1 MQDLGKITIDVK
13 ESGGA
18 GTPSSGVGGYV
29 PPRFPM
35 VQASQVPSI
44 FQSGGMG
51 GTGGQIVQAG
61 QLVRDIVRT
70 GTDFRGQIE
79 LIGSRFASSAGTMG
93 TTMLTAAIG
102 IGIAGVAVGAAVVA
116 VKAVTAAF
124 DALKRFVDGFIADIR
139 DYSPAIQAAEMQNEI
154 AMTLTRFRVGG
165 GLGGEFTA
173 QIQQQ
178 GRVERSLVQI
188 SGYAAAIG
196 SKFLGPILKAIADIL
211 DEVVTNLPKITQ
223 TIADVIEQ
231 VGSFIKN
238 VLPTLMM
245 AMNPLAGMA
254 GTAMFQGLGVVLE
267 QIAGNVRKIER
278 NTKPD
283 ENLAEVN
290 RPFMDDIRL
299 MTGRA
304 I

>member
-61 QLVRDIVRT
+61 QLVRDIVQT
-70 GTDFRGQIE
+70 GTNFRGQVE
-79 LIGSRFASSAGTMG
+79 LIGSRFTASAGTMG
-93 TTMLTAAIG
+93 TTMLTAAVG

-116 VKAVTAAF
+116 VKAATAAF
-124 DALKRFVDGFIADIR
+124 NALKQFVDGFIMDIR

-154 AMTLTRFRVGG
+154 AMTMTRFRVGA
-165 GLGGEFTA
+165 LGGEFTS

-196 SKFLGPILKAIADIL
+196 SKFLTPILKATADIL
-211 DEVVTNLPKITQ
+211 DAVVTNLPKITE
-223 TIADVIEQ
+223 TVADVISQ
-231 VGSFIKN
+231 VAAFIKN
-238 VLPTLMM
+238 VLPTLVTS
-245 AMNPLAGMA
+245 MNPLVGIA
-254 GTAMFQGLGVVLE
+254 GTSMFQGLGIVLE

-278 NTKPD
+278 NTSPA
-283 ENLAEVN
+283 ENLTELN
-290 RPFMDDIRL
+290 KPFMDDIRL